1 MMGKVFAIAFKDLLR
16 SMRSMFFIG
25 ISLAAPLLL
34 ALLFSTAFGGGSS
47 TAISNIAVAF
57 VNLDVPPQGSPN
69 LGDMVRD
76 VFNGEG
82 LKELISLHAVASK
95 EEAVRGI
102 NDQEYSAALII
113 PANFSQA
120 VVEEGATAQLRIIS
134 DPAASIAPQ
143 ILENITASIADGFSS
158 SKIMVALAVEE
169 LQRRGGQADE
179 EFYTDVVDRITA
191 QSQDQS
197 GASNASLTIL
207 DPQGNTGEASD
218 QQQIVSII
226 MVGMMIFFAFY
237 TGAFAS
243 ESLLLEEE
251 KGTLARK
258 FVSPT
263 PVRTILA
270 GKFFGVFI
278 TLIVQVNVLL
288 LLSGLI
294 FHIQWGE
301 PGKIVLAAIALIVAS
316 ASFGLLL
323 MSLLRDSRQTG
334 IILGGVMTVTGML
347 GGLFTTGIQNI
358 PAFMDTLRKLTP
370 QGWSL
375 DLWQLVL
382 NHASYKE
389 ILVPVA
395 VLVGMGSVFFI
406 IAVLRFQK
414 RFAKR

>member
-1 MMGKVFAIAFKDLLR
+1 MRKVFAIAFKDLLR

-34 ALLFSTAFGGGSS
+34 AFLFSTAFGGGSS

-69 LGDMVRD
+69 VGDMVRD

-301 PGKIVLAAIALIVAS
+301 PGKIVLAVIALIVAS

>member
-34 ALLFSTAFGGGSS
+34 AFLFSTAFGGGSS

>member
-1 MMGKVFAIAFKDLLR
+1 MGKVFAIAFKDLLR

-34 ALLFSTAFGGGSS
+34 AFLFSTAFGGGSS

-301 PGKIVLAAIALIVAS
+301 PGKIVLAVIALIVAS

>member
-1 MMGKVFAIAFKDLLR
+1 MRKVFAIAFKDLLR

-34 ALLFSTAFGGGSS
+34 AFLFSTAFGGGSS

-301 PGKIVLAAIALIVAS
+301 PGKIVLAVIALIVAS

>member
-1 MMGKVFAIAFKDLLR
+1 MRKVFAIAFKDLLR

-34 ALLFSTAFGGGSS
+34 AFLFSTAFGGGSS

>member
-1 MMGKVFAIAFKDLLR
+1 
-16 SMRSMFFIG
+16 
-25 ISLAAPLLL
+25 
-34 ALLFSTAFGGGSS
+34 
-47 TAISNIAVAF
+47 VAF

-301 PGKIVLAAIALIVAS
+301 PGKIVLAVIALIVAS

>member
-1 MMGKVFAIAFKDLLR
+1 MMRKVFAIAFKDLLR

-34 ALLFSTAFGGGSS
+34 AFLFSTAFGGGSS

>member
-1 MMGKVFAIAFKDLLR
+1 MMRKVFAIAFKDLLR

-34 ALLFSTAFGGGSS
+34 AFLFSTAFGGGSS

-69 LGDMVRD
+69 VGDMVRD

>member
-1 MMGKVFAIAFKDLLR
+1 MMRKVFAIAFKDLLR

-34 ALLFSTAFGGGSS
+34 AFLFSTAFGGGSS

-301 PGKIVLAAIALIVAS
+301 PGKIVLAVIALIVAS